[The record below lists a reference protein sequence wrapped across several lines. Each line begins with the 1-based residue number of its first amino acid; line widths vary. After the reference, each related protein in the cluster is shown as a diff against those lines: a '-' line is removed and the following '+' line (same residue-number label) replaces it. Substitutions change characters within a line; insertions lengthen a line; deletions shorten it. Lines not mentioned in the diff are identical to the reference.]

1 MQKKQKRARWGA
13 VLRWVVGLGILGGAV
28 GCRIWY
34 PQGATAMQEAV
45 FGRDGRSVEAA
56 FAAFAAEYGAGAEIG
71 KAVGAFYEAMSE
83 T

>member
-1 MQKKQKRARWGA
+1 
-13 VLRWVVGLGILGGAV
+13 
-28 GCRIWY
+28 
-34 PQGATAMQEAV
+34 MQEAV

-56 FAAFAAEYGAGAEIG
+56 FAAFAAEYGAGAEIS

>member
-1 MQKKQKRARWGA
+1 
-13 VLRWVVGLGILGGAV
+13 
-28 GCRIWY
+28 
-34 PQGATAMQEAV
+34 MQEAV